1 MFDNWNVLKF
11 REIVYVISNYTWQ
24 TIGFGEIINIFIII
38 IMENVVNTCLN
49 LISIVFVRFDDSES
63 RKCGS

>member
-24 TIGFGEIINIFIII
+24 TIGFDEIINIFIII